1 MPVLYHFVLF
11 LYLGAIVRMPRALL
25 ILCSAGILSAAT
37 LSNVTLTGAAKDCQ
51 GRTLV
56 QVPGVTVAA
65 FSPTRNKKI
74 VDLLKSMDT
83 AVFADA
89 DTSAITRFG
98 SKYTQLIGMVTSS
111 TALARTTSNSTGD
124 FTLSIGAIDSALV
137 VGYRDVEDEPNY
149 YSYRMVG
156 GRANTTFFLD
166 MSRGV
171 CHYGD

>member
-1 MPVLYHFVLF
+1 
-11 LYLGAIVRMPRALL
+11 MPRSFL
-25 ILCSAGILSAAT
+25 ILFAAAILGAAT
-37 LSNVTLTGAAKDCQ
+37 LPSVTLTGAAKDCQ

-65 FSPTRNKKI
+65 FNPTRNKKI

-89 DTSAITRFG
+89 DTAAMTRFG
-98 SKYTQLIGMVTSS
+98 SKYAQLIGLVTNS

-124 FTLSIGAIDSALV
+124 FTLSVTTIDSALV
-137 VGYRDVEDEPNY
+137 VGYEDVEDEPNY

-156 GRANTTFFLD
+156 GRANNTFFLD

-171 CHYGD
+171 CHY